1 MGRQMAGYKKATA
14 ATQKQQNEE
23 KEMDLKNI
31 QEGEL
36 TDRGDQLDM
45 WH

>member
-23 KEMDLKNI
+23 KEMNLKNI
-31 QEGEL
+31 QEVIL
-36 TDRGDQLDM
+36 TGVSDCPM
-45 WH
+45 

>member
-31 QEGEL
+31 QEVILAGL
-36 TDRGDQLDM
+36 TDCPM
-45 WH
+45 